1 MITSLNIQ
9 YRSIDDLIASKEKI
23 TDYSPENILIQVF
36 SGVLKEC
43 VIKQLL
49 SDIREV
55 FPGVSVIGASTAGEI
70 MDGEYLEQSILVN
83 ITFFKHT
90 KVRSALISQ
99 NDDLELA
106 GQKTGAAIDQ
116 KDVKAVIV
124 FGSGTKD
131 GKFINVREF
140 LTSLRSK
147 IPNGIIAGA
156 QASENFERNATFVF
170 TEKGITKNGFAA
182 ASLSGENLRVNNA
195 YNSSLVPI
203 GKKMIVTKVKGNRLY
218 TIDERTVRDIYS
230 HYLGDDMS
238 IDIQQL
244 SMDFPL
250 VIERGGLFITNIAT
264 EVHDDGS
271 FTYMEKMH
279 AGEKL
284 RFGFC
289 HIGLLSSGAD
299 KFRSTLHQ
307 FNPQAI
313 FIYSCFARKCA
324 LGQDLSVELSS
335 VKGISTSAGFFSY
348 GEFYS
353 DSDSK
358 VHLFQQTMTS
368 LSLSEADDQDLI
380 SGQVVDGSQ
389 VIDNTS
395 RQFRTMRVLHH
406 LVETSAKEIESM
418 NQKLMALASKD
429 ALTGLANRRRFDEM
443 LSKAIKQQGRSKET
457 ISLIMMD
464 LDYFKQY
471 NDTYG
476 HVAGDDCLR
485 AVAQVIKETVQ
496 RPSDTPARYG
506 GEEFACV
513 LPMTDSA
520 GAIHIAEKIRIEIE
534 KLHIPH
540 SKSSAADHVTASL
553 GVLTV
558 NSSEVLLSPQQLVE
572 ACDGLLYQAK
582 QQGRNQIA
590 ANTS

>member
-1 MITSLNIQ
+1 MITSFNIQ
-9 YRSIDDLIASKEKI
+9 YQSIQDLLAAKEKT
-23 TDYSPENILIQVF
+23 TDYLPENILIQVF
-36 SGVLKEC
+36 SGVIKES
-43 VIKQLL
+43 VIQQLL
-49 SDIREV
+49 SDIRNV
-55 FPGVSVIGASTAGEI
+55 FPGVPVIGTSTAGEI

-83 ITFFKHT
+83 ITSFSHT
-90 KVRSALISQ
+90 TVRSALTSQ

-106 GQKTGAAIDQ
+106 GQEIGAAIDQ
-116 KDVKAVIV
+116 KSIKAAIV

-140 LTSLRSK
+140 LDSLRSK

-156 QASENFERNATFVF
+156 QASERFERNATFVF
-170 TEKGITKNGFAA
+170 TEKGITQNGFAA
-182 ASLSGENLRVNNA
+182 ASLSGEKLRVNNA
-195 YNSSLVPI
+195 YNRNLVPI
-203 GKKMIVTKVKGNRLY
+203 GKKMVVTKVKGNRLY
-218 TIDERTVRDIYS
+218 TLDEKTVRDIYR

-238 IDIQQL
+238 IGIQQL

-250 VIERGGLFITNIAT
+250 VIEREGFPMTNIAT

-271 FTYMEKMH
+271 FTYMEKMY
-279 AGEKL
+279 AGEKI

-299 KFRSTLHQ
+299 QFRSTLQQ

-313 FIYSCFARKCA
+313 FIYSCFARKWA

-335 VKGISTSAGFFSY
+335 VKGISTSSGFFSY

-353 DSDSK
+353 DSEGK

-368 LSLSEADDQDLI
+368 LSLAETDDQHP
-380 SGQVVDGSQ
+380 VVVEAAGESHA
-389 VIDNTS
+389 VNNTS

-406 LVETSAKEIESM
+406 LVETSANEIESM
-418 NQKLMALASKD
+418 NKELMALASKD

-443 LSKAIKQQGRSKET
+443 LSKAIKQQGRSKEA

-485 AVAQVIKETVQ
+485 AVAQVIKEAVQ

-506 GEEFACV
+506 GEEFACI
-513 LPMTDSA
+513 LPMTDHS
-520 GAIHIAEKIRIEIE
+520 GAMHIAEKIRIGIE
-534 KLHIPH
+534 KLQIAHL
-540 SKSSAADHVTASL
+540 KSNAADHVTASL

-558 NSSEVLLSPQQLVE
+558 NSSDTLLSPHELIE
-572 ACDGLLYQAK
+572 TCDELLYQAK
-582 QQGRNQIA
+582 QQGRNQAVHNIV
-590 ANTS
+590 